1 MKNSVHQTGGEGA
14 ADSSAHGGWWGH
26 RETLFDDPFRMKR
39 EGGWKEIG
47 TNDEKPSVRY
57 RERVSC

>member
-1 MKNSVHQTGGEGA
+1 MQNSVHHTGGGGA
-14 ADSSAHGGWWGH
+14 AESSAHGGH

-39 EGGWKEIG
+39 EGVWKEIG
-47 TNDEKPSVRY
+47 ANDEKPRKRY